1 VANFYAFFERGAKK
15 MDFLSGALSV
25 AATTLG
31 LIEPFFKK
39 MKTVLLFKFLVNG
52 LVCANYLLA
61 GDGYSGALIC
71 AVAIFCL
78 TINYFFTSK
87 GKEIPVWVVV
97 FHSVIF
103 LAANLLTFTYWYDV
117 FTLIAS
123 LLFVLCIAQKTT
135 KFYRLLYIGNCLVW
149 IPYDIL
155 AGAWGNLFTHTVLS
169 IAIFISIAIN
179 DRKKQKE

>member
-1 VANFYAFFERGAKK
+1 MEL
-15 MDFLSGALSV
+15 LSGALSV

-52 LVCANYLLA
+52 LVCVNYLLA

-71 AVAIFCL
+71 AVAILCL
-78 TINYFFTSK
+78 FINYGYTSRD
-87 GKEIPVWVVV
+87 KEIPLWVVIV
-97 FHSVIF
+97 HSVIF
-103 LAANLLTFTYWYDV
+103 LGANLLTFAHWYDV

-135 KFYRLLYIGNCLVW
+135 KFYRLLYIGNCLIW

-155 AGAWGNLFTHTVLS
+155 AAAWGNLFTHTVLS
-169 IAIFISIAIN
+169 IAILVSIILN
-179 DRKKQKE
+179 DRKKAKEEV

>member
-1 VANFYAFFERGAKK
+1 MEL
-15 MDFLSGALSV
+15 LSGALSA

-52 LVCANYLLA
+52 LVCANYLLTNSL
-61 GDGYSGALIC
+61 SGALIC

-78 TINYFFTSK
+78 CINFAFTSK
-87 GKEIPVWVVV
+87 GKEIPKWVVV

-103 LAANLLTFTYWYDV
+103 LAANLLTFTYWYDIL
-117 FTLIAS
+117 TLIAS
-123 LLFVLCIAQKTT
+123 LLFVLCIAQKAT
-135 KFYRLLYIGNCLVW
+135 KHYRLLYIGNCLIW

-155 AGAWGNLFTHTVLS
+155 AGAWGNLFTHTVLT
-169 IAIFISIAIN
+169 IAIFVSIIMN
-179 DRKKQKE
+179 DGKKEKAY